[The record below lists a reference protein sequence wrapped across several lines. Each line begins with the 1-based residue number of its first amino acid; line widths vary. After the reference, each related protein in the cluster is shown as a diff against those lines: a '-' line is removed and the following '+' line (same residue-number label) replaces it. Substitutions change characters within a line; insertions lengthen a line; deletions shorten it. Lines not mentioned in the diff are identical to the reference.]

1 MREPK
6 PLLRRK
12 LEETMGILEIQA
24 TKKQGASVPTFPVLA
39 NNGAMSQFVGAFEVV
54 SKLTG
59 KVYQCRFSHMW
70 NGIATRHSDT
80 IDTKFFVDGEPLVVG
95 LSHVGFVKFREKTG
109 RDLTDREASFIAAEY
124 LKERL
129 EEEDERTLY
138 DVTGED
144 VIRLIGQIGIR

>member
-1 MREPK
+1 M
-6 PLLRRK
+6 
-12 LEETMGILEIQA
+12 
-24 TKKQGASVPTFPVLA
+24 PTFPVLA
-39 NNGAMSQFVGAFEVV
+39 NNGAMSQFVGAFEVL

-59 KVYQCRFSHMW
+59 KVYQCRFSHIW

-80 IDTKFFVDGEPLVVG
+80 IDTKFFIDGDPIVVG
-95 LSHVGFVKFREKTG
+95 LNHTGFVTFRDKAG

-129 EEEDERTLY
+129 EEEDERKVY

-144 VIRLIGQIGIR
+144 VTRLIEQIGIK

>member
-1 MREPK
+1 
-6 PLLRRK
+6 
-12 LEETMGILEIQA
+12 MGMLEIQA

-80 IDTKFFVDGEPLVVG
+80 IDTKFFVDGEALVVG

-138 DVTGED
+138 DVTDED
-144 VIRLIGQIGIR
+144 VRRLIGQIGIK

>member
-1 MREPK
+1 
-6 PLLRRK
+6 LLPAERK
-12 LEETMGILEIQA
+12 VSRIYCEKSGTQRKRA
-24 TKKQGASVPTFPVLA
+24 KVPTFPVLA

-59 KVYQCRFSHMW
+59 KAYQCRFSHLW

-80 IDTKFFVDGEPLVVG
+80 IDTKFFVDGEALVVG
-95 LSHVGFVKFREKTG
+95 LNHTGFVKFREKTS

-129 EEEDERTLY
+129 EEEDERKLY
-138 DVTGED
+138 DVTGDD
-144 VIRLIGQIGIR
+144 VTRLIQQTGIK